1 MSEIIEEEEVES
13 IKWRARKLSPLDL
26 EKIDSDWL
34 NKTRDSLYGRNG
46 YIEKLYQQK
55 INKVQQNYFQDWD
68 LE

>member
-13 IKWRARKLSPLDL
+13 IKWRARKLSLLDL
-26 EKIDSDWL
+26 KKIDSDWL
-34 NKTRDSLYGRNG
+34 NKTRDFLYGRNG

-55 INKVQQNYFQDWD
+55 IDEVQQNYFQDWD